1 MILYNLLRKCLQNIK
16 DIHVL
21 PAPCIF
27 SIIINLIH
35 LNNLIDLEF
44 SFSVVLVF
52 LHQDKFHLIYNI
64 IYKN

>member
-1 MILYNLLRKCLQNIK
+1 MFAKYQRYTCA
-16 DIHVL
+16 
-21 PAPCIF
+21 PRPCIF